1 MAFSG
6 DLQKNKNFVSLLGV
20 QTLSVLG
27 DAFSTVAVPLL
38 ALHATGSVAQM
49 GVLTALT
56 GVASVVTGTFAGGIV
71 DRFDR
76 RRVLVVCDV
85 GRFLLYGLIPVLWWL
100 SPVVWPMYVIVPL
113 AASLGMVF
121 SVAYVTVLPSIVEA
135 GDITRANGVLYGTF
149 AVAGV
154 AGPALAGVVSGAF
167 GPAAAIGLDS
177 VTFLVSA
184 FGLRFIRLRP
194 YTKEETGGRLA
205 GARFLLGN
213 PVLRTMTIL
222 LTALIF
228 LTAGLD
234 DLVVFHLKDD
244 LAQPDAVVGYV
255 LGAGAIGTI
264 AGSLAVARVRR
275 RLGFGPTWLWSTA
288 LAGLAAALIA
298 LAPGVA
304 GIGALM
310 AVFSLAI
317 SVGAICSMSLRQEI
331 TPAHLLGRVTAA
343 FWTIHFALGPVG
355 ATLATFAAAGQGVSA
370 VVAVMGTGLLLVVA
384 GGLVSPLRRSGL

>member
-6 DLQKNKNFVSLLGV
+6 DLLRNKNFVLLLGV

-56 GVASVVTGTFAGGIV
+56 GVASVVTGTFAGGLV

-100 SPVVWPMYVIVPL
+100 TPVIWPLYVIVPL
-113 AASLGMVF
+113 AAVLGMVF
-121 SVAYVTVLPSIVEA
+121 NVAYVTVLPSIVDQ
-135 GDITRANGVLYGTF
+135 GDITRANGILYGIF

-194 YTKEETGGRLA
+194 YRKEESGGRLA

-234 DLVVFHLKDD
+234 DLVVFHLKQN
-244 LAQPDAVVGYV
+244 LEQPDAVVGYV

-264 AGSLAVARVRR
+264 IGSAAVARVRG
-275 RLGFGPTWLWSTA
+275 RLGFGPTWLSSTT
-288 LAGLAAALIA
+288 LAGLAVVAIA
-298 LAPGVA
+298 SSPGVA

-310 AVFSLAI
+310 ALFSLAI
-317 SVGAICSMSLRQEI
+317 TVGAICSMSLRQEI

-343 FWTIHFALGPVG
+343 FWTIHFALGPLG
-355 ATLATFAAAGQGVSA
+355 ATLATWTAAGQGVGP
-370 VVAVMGTGLLLVVA
+370 VVAVMGA
-384 GGLVSPLRRSGL
+384 GLVLTALGGAFSPVRRSGL

>member
-1 MAFSG
+1 MAFAG
-6 DLQKNKNFVSLLGV
+6 DLYKNKNFVLLLGV

-85 GRFLLYGLIPVLWWL
+85 GRFLLYGLIPVLWWVT
-100 SPVVWPMYVIVPL
+100 PVIWPLYVIVPL
-113 AASLGMVF
+113 AAVLGMVF
-121 SVAYVTVLPSIVEA
+121 NVAYVTVLPSIVDP
-135 GDITRANGVLYGTF
+135 GDITRANGILYGIF

-154 AGPALAGVVSGAF
+154 AGPALAGVVSGAY

-194 YTKEETGGRLA
+194 YTREKSGGRLA

-234 DLVVFHLKDD
+234 DLVVFHLKQN
-244 LAQPDAVVGYV
+244 LEQPDAVVGYV
-255 LGAGAIGTI
+255 LGGGAIGTI
-264 AGSLAVARVRR
+264 VGSMAVARVRG
-275 RLGFGPTWLWSTA
+275 RLGFGPTWLLSTT
-288 LAGLAAALIA
+288 LAGLAVVAIA
-298 LAPGVA
+298 LSGGVA
-304 GIGALM
+304 AIGALM
-310 AVFSLAI
+310 ALFSLAI
-317 SVGAICSMSLRQEI
+317 TVGAICSMSLRQEI

-343 FWTIHFALGPVG
+343 FWTIHYALGPLG
-355 ATLATFAAAGQGVSA
+355 ATLATWTAAGRGVA
-370 VVAVMGTGLLLVVA
+370 PVVAVMGAGLVLTAV
-384 GGLVSPLRRSGL
+384 GGLFSPVRRSGL

>member
-6 DLQKNKNFVSLLGV
+6 DLLRNKNFVLLLGV

-85 GRFLLYGLIPVLWWL
+85 GRFLLYGLIPVLWWVT
-100 SPVVWPMYVIVPL
+100 PVIWPLYVIVPL
-113 AASLGMVF
+113 AAVLGMVF
-121 SVAYVTVLPSIVEA
+121 NVAYVTVLPSIVDP
-135 GDITRANGVLYGTF
+135 GDITRANGVLYGIF

-177 VTFLVSA
+177 LTFLVSA

-194 YTKEETGGRLA
+194 YEKEETGGRLA

-234 DLVVFHLKDD
+234 DLVVFHLKQN
-244 LAQPDAVVGYV
+244 LEQPDAVVGYV

-264 AGSLAVARVRR
+264 AGSMVVARVRG
-275 RLGFGPTWLWSTA
+275 RLGFGPTWLVSTT
-288 LAGLAAALIA
+288 LAGLAVVAIA
-298 LAPGVA
+298 LAGGVA

-310 AVFSLAI
+310 ALFSLAI
-317 SVGAICSMSLRQEI
+317 TVGAICSMSLRQEI

-343 FWTIHFALGPVG
+343 FWTIHYALGPLG
-355 ATLATFAAAGQGVSA
+355 ATLATWTAAGQGVA
-370 VVAVMGTGLLLVVA
+370 PVVAVMGA
-384 GGLVSPLRRSGL
+384 GLVLTAVGGAFSPVRRSGV

>member
-1 MAFSG
+1 M
-6 DLQKNKNFVSLLGV
+6 

-49 GVLTALT
+49 GILTALA
-56 GVASVVTGTFAGGIV
+56 GVASVVTGTFAGGIA

-76 RRVLVVCDV
+76 RRVLVVCDI
-85 GRFLLYGLIPVLWWL
+85 GRFFLYGSIPLIWWMA
-100 SPVVWPMYVIVPL
+100 PAIWPLYVIVPL
-113 AASLGMVF
+113 AASLGMIF
-121 SVAYVTVLPSIVEA
+121 SVAYVTALPSIVDA
-135 GDITRANGVLYGTF
+135 ADITRANGRLYATY

-167 GPAAAIGLDS
+167 GPATAIGLDA
-177 VTFLVSA
+177 VTFLISA
-184 FGLRFIRLRP
+184 LGLRFIRLRP
-194 YTKEETGGRLA
+194 YKKEETGGRLA

-234 DLVVFHLKDD
+234 DLIVFHLKQD
-244 LAQPDAVVGYV
+244 LEQPDAVVGYV
-255 LGAGAIGTI
+255 LGVGAVGTI
-264 AGSLAVARVRR
+264 IGSSVVAGVRR

-288 LAGLAAALIA
+288 LAGLAAAAIA
-298 LAPGVA
+298 LSPGVA

-310 AVFSLAI
+310 AVFSLALA
-317 SVGAICSMSLRQEI
+317 VGAICSLSLRQEI
-331 TPAHLLGRVTAA
+331 TPPHLLGRVTAA
-343 FWTIHFALGPVG
+343 FWTIHFVLGPVG
-355 ATLATFAAAGQGVSA
+355 ATLATFTAAGQGVP
-370 VVAVMGTGLLLVVA
+370 VVLALIG
-384 GGLVSPLRRSGL
+384 GGLVLVALGGVFSPVRRSGV

>member
-6 DLQKNKNFVSLLGV
+6 DLYRNKNFVLLLGV

-85 GRFLLYGLIPVLWWL
+85 GRFLLYGLIPVLWWAT
-100 SPVVWPMYVIVPL
+100 PAIWPLYVIVPL
-113 AASLGMVF
+113 AAALGMVF
-121 SVAYVTVLPSIVEA
+121 NVAYVTVLPSIVDP
-135 GDITRANGVLYGTF
+135 GDITRANGVLYGVF

-154 AGPALAGVVSGAF
+154 AGPALAGVVSGGY

-177 VTFLVSA
+177 VTFLISA

-194 YTKEETGGRLA
+194 YRKEETGGRLA

-234 DLVVFHLKDD
+234 DLVVFHLKQN
-244 LAQPDAVVGYV
+244 LEQADAVVGYV
-255 LGAGAIGTI
+255 LGVGAIGTI
-264 AGSLAVARVRR
+264 IASMAVARVRK
-275 RLGFGPTWLWSTA
+275 RLGFGPTWLLSTT
-288 LAGLAAALIA
+288 LAGLAVVVIGLS
-298 LAPGVA
+298 PGVA

-310 AVFSLAI
+310 ALFSLAI
-317 SVGAICSMSLRQEI
+317 TVGAICSMSLRQEI

-343 FWTIHFALGPVG
+343 FWTIHFALGPLG
-355 ATLATFAAAGQGVSA
+355 ATLATWTAAGQGVA
-370 VVAVMGTGLLLVVA
+370 PVVTVMGAGLLLTA
-384 GGLVSPLRRSGL
+384 LGGAFSPVRRSGL

>member
-6 DLQKNKNFVSLLGV
+6 DLYRNKNFVLLLGV

-49 GVLTALT
+49 GILTALA
-56 GVASVVTGTFAGGIV
+56 GVASVVTGTFAGGIA

-76 RRVLVVCDV
+76 RRVLVVCDI
-85 GRFLLYGLIPVLWWL
+85 GRFFLYGSIPLIWWMA
-100 SPVVWPMYVIVPL
+100 PAIWPLYVIVPL
-113 AASLGMVF
+113 AASLGMIF
-121 SVAYVTVLPSIVEA
+121 SVAYVTALPSIVDA
-135 GDITRANGVLYGTF
+135 ADITRANGRLYATY

-167 GPAAAIGLDS
+167 GPATAIGLDA
-177 VTFLVSA
+177 VTFLISA
-184 FGLRFIRLRP
+184 LGLRFIRLRP
-194 YTKEETGGRLA
+194 YKKEETGGRLA

-234 DLVVFHLKDD
+234 DLIVFHLKQD
-244 LAQPDAVVGYV
+244 LEQPDAVVGYV
-255 LGAGAIGTI
+255 LGVGAVGTI
-264 AGSLAVARVRR
+264 IGSSVVAGVRR

-288 LAGLAAALIA
+288 LAGLAAAAIA
-298 LAPGVA
+298 LSPGVA

-310 AVFSLAI
+310 AVFSLALA
-317 SVGAICSMSLRQEI
+317 VGAICSLSLRQEI
-331 TPAHLLGRVTAA
+331 TPPHLLGRVTAA
-343 FWTIHFALGPVG
+343 FWTIHFVLGPVG
-355 ATLATFAAAGQGVSA
+355 ATLATFTAAGQGVP
-370 VVAVMGTGLLLVVA
+370 VVLALIG
-384 GGLVSPLRRSGL
+384 GGLVLVALGGVFSPVRRSGV

>member
-1 MAFSG
+1 M
-6 DLQKNKNFVSLLGV
+6 
-20 QTLSVLG
+20 SVLG

-85 GRFLLYGLIPVLWWL
+85 GRFLLYGLIPVLWWVT
-100 SPVVWPMYVIVPL
+100 PVIWPLYVIVPL
-113 AASLGMVF
+113 AAVLGMVF
-121 SVAYVTVLPSIVEA
+121 NVAYVTVLPSIVDP
-135 GDITRANGVLYGTF
+135 GDITRANGILYGIF

-194 YTKEETGGRLA
+194 YTREKSGGRLA

-234 DLVVFHLKDD
+234 DLVVFHLKQN
-244 LAQPDAVVGYV
+244 LEQPDAVVGYV

-264 AGSLAVARVRR
+264 IGSMAVARVRG

-288 LAGLAAALIA
+288 LAGLAVTLIA

-343 FWTIHFALGPVG
+343 FWTIHFALGPAG
-355 ATLATFAAAGQGVSA
+355 ATLATFTAAGRGVA
-370 VVAVMGTGLLLVVA
+370 PVVAVMGAGLVLTAV
-384 GGLVSPLRRSGL
+384 GGLFSPVRRSGL

>member
-1 MAFSG
+1 MVFSG
-6 DLQKNKNFVSLLGV
+6 DLYRNRNFVLLLGV

-38 ALHATGSVAQM
+38 ALRATGSVAQM
-49 GVLTALT
+49 GVLTALA
-56 GVASVVTGTFAGGIV
+56 GVASVVTGTFAGGIT

-76 RRVLVVCDV
+76 RRVLVACDV
-85 GRFLLYGLIPVLWWL
+85 GRFLLYGAIPLIWWL
-100 SPVVWPMYVIVPL
+100 SPVIWPLYVIVPL
-113 AASLGMVF
+113 AASLGMIF
-121 SVAYVTVLPSIVEA
+121 NVAYVTVLPSIVDA
-135 GDITRANGVLYGTF
+135 GDITRANGVLYGIF

-194 YTKEETGGRLA
+194 YEKEESGGRLA

-234 DLVVFHLKDD
+234 DLVVFHVKQNLE
-244 LAQPDAVVGYV
+244 QPDAVVGYV

-264 AGSLAVARVRR
+264 IGSAAVARVRK
-275 RLGFGPTWLWSTA
+275 RLGFGPTWLLSTT
-288 LAGLAAALIA
+288 LAGLAVVA
-298 LAPGVA
+298 LALPGGVA

-310 AVFSLAI
+310 ALFSLAI
-317 SVGAICSMSLRQEI
+317 TVGAICSMSLRQEI

-343 FWTIHFALGPVG
+343 FWTIHFALGPLG
-355 ATLATFAAAGQGVSA
+355 ATLATWTAAGQGVA
-370 VVAVMGTGLLLVVA
+370 PVVAVMGTGLLLTA
-384 GGLVSPLRRSGL
+384 LGGLFSPLRRSGL

>member
-6 DLQKNKNFVSLLGV
+6 DLYRNKNFVLLLGV

-49 GVLTALT
+49 GILTALT

-76 RRVLVVCDV
+76 RRVLVVCDI
-85 GRFLLYGLIPVLWWL
+85 GRFFLYGLIPVLWWV
-100 SPVVWPMYVIVPL
+100 SPVIWPLYVIVPL
-113 AASLGMVF
+113 AASLGMIF
-121 SVAYVTVLPSIVEA
+121 SVAYVTVLPSIMESE
-135 GDITRANGVLYGTF
+135 DITRANGILYGTY

-154 AGPALAGVVSGAF
+154 AGPALAGLISGAF
-167 GPAAAIGLDS
+167 GPVAAIGLDS
-177 VTFLVSA
+177 VTFLISA
-184 FGLRFIRLRP
+184 LGLRFIRLRP
-194 YTKEETGGRLA
+194 YTKEKTGGRLA

-234 DLVVFHLKDD
+234 DLVVFHLKEN
-244 LAQPDAVVGYV
+244 LEQPDAVVGYV
-255 LGAGAIGTI
+255 LGAAAVGTVL
-264 AGSLAVARVRR
+264 GSMVVARLRT
-275 RLGFGPTWLWSTA
+275 RLGFGPTWLLSTA
-288 LAGLAAALIA
+288 LAGVAVAVIA
-298 LAPGVA
+298 LSPGVA

-310 AVFSLAI
+310 AAFSLAI
-317 SVGAICSMSLRQEI
+317 TVGAICSMSLRQEI

-343 FWTIHFALGPVG
+343 FWTIHFALGPLG
-355 ATLATFAAAGQGVSA
+355 ATLATFSAAGQGVST
-370 VVAVMGTGLLLVVA
+370 VVALIGGGLLLVA
-384 GGLVSPLRRSGL
+384 LGGVFSPVRRSGL

>member
-1 MAFSG
+1 MFSG
-6 DLQKNKNFVSLLGV
+6 DLYRDKSFVLLLGV

-27 DAFSTVAVPLL
+27 DAFSFVAVPLL

-56 GVASVVTGTFAGGIV
+56 GVASVVAGTFAGGIV

-76 RRVLVVCDV
+76 RRVLVACDV
-85 GRFLLYGLIPVLWWL
+85 GRFLLYGLIPLLWWV
-100 SPVVWPMYVIVPL
+100 SPVIWPLYVLVPL
-113 AASLGMVF
+113 AAVLGMVF
-121 SVAYVTVLPSIVEA
+121 NVAYVTVLPSIVDS
-135 GDITRANGVLYGTF
+135 GDITRANGVLYATY
-149 AVAGV
+149 AAAGV

-167 GPAAAIGLDS
+167 GPVAAIGLDS
-177 VTFLVSA
+177 ATFLVSA

-194 YTKEETGGRLA
+194 YEKKEESGGRLA

-234 DLVVFHLKDD
+234 DLVVFHLKET
-244 LAQPDAVVGYV
+244 LEQPDAVVGYV
-255 LGAGAIGTI
+255 LGAGAVGGIL
-264 AGSLAVARVRR
+264 GSMAVARVRR
-275 RLGFGPTWLWSTA
+275 RLGFGPTWLWSTMA
-288 LAGLAAALIA
+288 AGTAMVTIA
-298 LAPGVA
+298 LSPGVA

-317 SVGAICSMSLRQEI
+317 TVGAICSMSLRQEI
-331 TPAHLLGRVTAA
+331 TPPHLLGRVTAA
-343 FWTIHFALGPVG
+343 FWTIHFAGGPIG
-355 ATLATFAAAGQGVSA
+355 AALATFAAAGRGVPT
-370 VVAVMGTGLLLVVA
+370 VVALMGAGLVLVAA
-384 GGLVSPLRRSGL
+384 GGVFSPVRRSGL

>member
-1 MAFSG
+1 MAFAG
-6 DLQKNKNFVSLLGV
+6 DLYKNKNFVLLLGV

-85 GRFLLYGLIPVLWWL
+85 GRFLLYGLIPVLWWVT
-100 SPVVWPMYVIVPL
+100 PVIWPLYVIVPL
-113 AASLGMVF
+113 AAVLGMVF
-121 SVAYVTVLPSIVEA
+121 NVAYVTVLPSIVDP
-135 GDITRANGVLYGTF
+135 GDITRANGILYGIF

-194 YTKEETGGRLA
+194 YTREKSGGRLA

-234 DLVVFHLKDD
+234 DLVVFHLKQN
-244 LAQPDAVVGYV
+244 LEQPDAVVGYV

-264 AGSLAVARVRR
+264 IGSMAVARVRG

-288 LAGLAAALIA
+288 LAGLAVTLIA

-343 FWTIHFALGPVG
+343 FWTIHFALGPAG
-355 ATLATFAAAGQGVSA
+355 ATLATFTAAGRGVA
-370 VVAVMGTGLLLVVA
+370 PVVAVMGAGLVLTAV
-384 GGLVSPLRRSGL
+384 GGLFSPVRRSGL

>member
-1 MAFSG
+1 M
-6 DLQKNKNFVSLLGV
+6 
-20 QTLSVLG
+20 LG

-85 GRFLLYGLIPVLWWL
+85 GRFLLYGLIPVLWWVT
-100 SPVVWPMYVIVPL
+100 PVIWPLYVIVPL
-113 AASLGMVF
+113 AAVLGMVF
-121 SVAYVTVLPSIVEA
+121 NVAYVTVLPSIVDP
-135 GDITRANGVLYGTF
+135 GDITRANGVLYGIF

-177 VTFLVSA
+177 LTFLVSA

-194 YTKEETGGRLA
+194 YEKEETGGRLA

-234 DLVVFHLKDD
+234 DLVVFHLKQN
-244 LAQPDAVVGYV
+244 LEQPDAVVGYV

-264 AGSLAVARVRR
+264 AGSMVVARVRG
-275 RLGFGPTWLWSTA
+275 RLGFGPTWLVSTT
-288 LAGLAAALIA
+288 LAGLAVVAIA
-298 LAPGVA
+298 LAGGVA

-310 AVFSLAI
+310 ALFSLAI
-317 SVGAICSMSLRQEI
+317 TVGAICSMSLRQEI

-343 FWTIHFALGPVG
+343 FWTIHYALGPLG
-355 ATLATFAAAGQGVSA
+355 ATLATWTAAGQGVA
-370 VVAVMGTGLLLVVA
+370 PVVAVMGA
-384 GGLVSPLRRSGL
+384 GLVLTAVGGAFSPVRRSGV

>member
-1 MAFSG
+1 M
-6 DLQKNKNFVSLLGV
+6 
-20 QTLSVLG
+20 LG

-85 GRFLLYGLIPVLWWL
+85 GRFLLYGLIPVLWWW
-100 SPVVWPMYVIVPL
+100 SPVIWPLYVIVPL
-113 AASLGMVF
+113 AAALGMVF
-121 SVAYVTVLPSIVEA
+121 NVAYVTVLPSIVDP
-135 GDITRANGVLYGTF
+135 GDITRANGMLYGVF

-154 AGPALAGVVSGAF
+154 AGPALAGVVSGVF

-194 YTKEETGGRLA
+194 YAREETGGRLA

-234 DLVVFHLKDD
+234 DLVVFHLKEN
-244 LAQPDAVVGYV
+244 LEQPDAVVGYV

-264 AGSLAVARVRR
+264 IGSMVVARVRR
-275 RLGFGPTWLWSTA
+275 RLGFGPTWLASTT
-288 LAGLAAALIA
+288 LAGLAVIAVALS
-298 LAPGVA
+298 GGVVA

-310 AVFSLAI
+310 ALFSLAI
-317 SVGAICSMSLRQEI
+317 TVGAICSMSLRQEI

-343 FWTIHFALGPVG
+343 FWTIHFALGPLG
-355 ATLATFAAAGQGVSA
+355 ATLATWTAAGQGVA
-370 VVAVMGTGLLLVVA
+370 PVVTLMGAGLVLTAA
-384 GGLVSPLRRSGL
+384 GGLFSPLRRSGL